1 MRMYNIHI
9 YMKLLNQ
16 ADSSPADDLN
26 LIDGIHGLTLYPQ
39 IRNYQ
44 QD

>member
-1 MRMYNIHI
+1 MRVYNIHI

-16 ADSSPADDLN
+16 ADSSQADLN
-26 LIDGIHGLTLYPQ
+26 LIDGIHGLTLYPR